1 MIFAAY
7 LCTTVSTVLAMIT
20 SFLASQHTFCY
31 LQLQAERAKA
41 VKNMNFDEADN
52 DTILAKVYQLIISDQ
67 FHCILKYFIVIT
79 INTIINPHLS
89 SIGFGKTSR

>member
-1 MIFAAY
+1 MVKSKNQTNRYEILSKQSKNPVKISDHLFLIFSAY

-52 DTILAKVYQLIISDQ
+52 DTILAKVYLLII
-67 FHCILKYFIVIT
+67 
-79 INTIINPHLS
+79 
-89 SIGFGKTSR
+89 

>member
-1 MIFAAY
+1 MDIMVQNLVKISYYLFSIFPAY

-52 DTILAKVYQLIISDQ
+52 DTILAKVYLII
-67 FHCILKYFIVIT
+67 I
-79 INTIINPHLS
+79 
-89 SIGFGKTSR
+89 